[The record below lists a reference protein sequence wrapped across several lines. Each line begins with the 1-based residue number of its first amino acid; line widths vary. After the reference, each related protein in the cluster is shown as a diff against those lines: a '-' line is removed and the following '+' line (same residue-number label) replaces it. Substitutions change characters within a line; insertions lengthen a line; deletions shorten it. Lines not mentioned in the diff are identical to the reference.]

1 MFTLFQLMGWILSVV
16 ASWRGTFP
24 VESTGEI
31 WSGLARIPPVIPRG
45 EDVAM
50 AALLFLQ
57 LVQ

>member
-1 MFTLFQLMGWILSVV
+1 MGWILSVV